1 MLNLFGGNKS
11 DHPMADLKEARR
23 ILDEVPAND
32 AFKALDELAHWLES
46 VRGAQG
52 MKPDYQAQLY
62 LLIDEAAQ
70 LHLRKLQRDYLSNPR
85 LSKFQEQRLWGAIH
99 FYWTQAS
106 LAFPASID
114 LFATGAKGADA
125 LKNSLPLLTV
135 RALRALAAQMKWQ
148 YIRYGPFDDSL
159 WGVVAKVYALAES
172 RKYAQTKVTVY
183 PAATAAAAVESTPEQ
198 EFLRAVMLAA
208 SSPDCL
214 LPGEM
219 ELAERLIAHFSLSFK
234 LSLDQQP
241 DIAYWI
247 DLATSHPPLR
257 LARPPQH
264 APTLRF
270 FAAGKAAVDL
280 EQLIR
285 AINATGTVPS
295 SVNLGGTYES
305 EAVLEVLRHLA
316 LYWSPKPPERRHPR
330 HRVKSRLDVT
340 PGFEGV
346 LSMLAV
352 DFFLD
357 FDQNRVENWI
367 VEDVSAGGFGAS
379 IPQIKG
385 EWLKVGCL
393 VGLQPEGGNNW
404 LIGVIR
410 RLNRDSAQRGSVGIQ
425 SLARAAVPVALR
437 VQSGQVASA
446 DAESAILL
454 NPSMDAIEAQFLLKA
469 GVHVPGQNFEFD
481 RDGKTVL
488 LMQTTVTERGDDF
501 ELVRARQMIRD
512 TGE

>member
-23 ILDEVPAND
+23 ILEEVPSGD
-32 AFKALDELAHWLES
+32 AYKALDELAHWLES

-52 MKPDYQAQLY
+52 LKPDYQAQLY

-99 FYWTQAS
+99 FYWTQAA

-125 LKNSLPLLTV
+125 LKNSLTLLTV

-159 WGVVAKVYALAES
+159 WGVVAKVYALAEL

-183 PAATAAAAVESTPEQ
+183 PSVAGDSTPEQ

-214 LPGEM
+214 LPAEM
-219 ELAERLIAHFSLSFK
+219 EIAERLIAHFSLSFK

-270 FAAGKAAVDL
+270 FAAGKASVDL
-280 EQLIR
+280 EQLIQS
-285 AINATGTVPS
+285 INATGMVPS
-295 SVNLGGTYES
+295 SVNLGGVYEP

-316 LYWSPKPPERRHPR
+316 LYWSPKQPERRHPR
-330 HRVKSRLDVT
+330 HRVKSRLNVT
-340 PGFEGV
+340 PGFDGL

-352 DFFLD
+352 DIFLD

-410 RLNRDSAQRGSVGIQ
+410 RLNRDSAQQGSVGIQ

-437 VQSGQVASA
+437 VQSGQVASS

-454 NPSMDAIEAQFLLKA
+454 NPSPDAVEVQFLLKT

-481 RDGKTVL
+481 SDGKTVL
-488 LMQTTVTERGDDF
+488 LMQTAVIERGEDY

>member
-1 MLNLFGGNKS
+1 MLNLFGGSKS
-11 DHPMADLKEARR
+11 DHPMADLKEARK
-23 ILDEVPAND
+23 ILDEVPAGD
-32 AFKALDELAHWLES
+32 AHKALDELAHWLES

-52 MKPDYQAQLY
+52 LKPDYQAQLY

-85 LSKFQEQRLWGAIH
+85 LLKFQEQRLWGAIH
-99 FYWTQAS
+99 FYWTQAA

-114 LFATGAKGADA
+114 LFAIGAKGADA
-125 LKNSLPLLTV
+125 LKNMLPLLTV

-159 WGVVAKVYALAES
+159 WGVVAKVYALAEL
-172 RKYAQTKVTVY
+172 RKYAQTKVTVS
-183 PAATAAAAVESTPEQ
+183 PSVAGDSTPEQ

-208 SSPDCL
+208 SSPDSL
-214 LPGEM
+214 LPAEM
-219 ELAERLIAHFSLSFK
+219 EVAERLIAHFSLSFK

-247 DLATSHPPLR
+247 DLATSRPPLR
-257 LARPPQH
+257 LARPPQR

-270 FAAGKAAVDL
+270 FAAGKATQELDLLVQSIKAANAVP
-280 EQLIR
+280 
-285 AINATGTVPS
+285 A
-295 SVNLGGTYES
+295 SVNLGGTYEP
-305 EAVLEVLRHLA
+305 EVVLEVLRHLA

-330 HRVKSRLDVT
+330 HRVKSRLNVT
-340 PGFEGV
+340 PGFDGIYST
-346 LSMLAV
+346 LDPSAS
-352 DFFLD
+352 LD

-385 EWLKVGCL
+385 EWLKIGCL
-393 VGLQPEGGNNW
+393 VGLQPEGGDNW

-410 RLNRDSAQRGSVGIQ
+410 RLNREAAQQGSVGIQ
-425 SLARAAVPVALR
+425 SLARAAAAVRLR

-446 DAESAILL
+446 DAEAAVLL
-454 NPSMDAIEAQFLLKA
+454 NPSLDAVEAQFLLKA
-469 GVHVPGQNFEFD
+469 GVHAPGQNFEFE

-488 LMQTTVTERGDDF
+488 LMQTAVIERGEDY